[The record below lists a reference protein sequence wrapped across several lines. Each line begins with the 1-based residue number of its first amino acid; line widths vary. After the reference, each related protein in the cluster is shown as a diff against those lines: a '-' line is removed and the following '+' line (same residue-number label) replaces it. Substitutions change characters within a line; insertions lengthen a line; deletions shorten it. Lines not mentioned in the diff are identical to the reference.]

1 MYQQKFFISHCKFHL
16 KNFQWCIFLIKHTYI
31 LKSEAV
37 ISIMLLLIKEKS
49 EFFPN
54 DLKILLD
61 ILNSNCSPEV
71 YYQLLQIDLESLLIA
86 QQICHSHF
94 RPNKNGKVFTMKWN
108 IIQSV
113 SIPSPTT
120 LSPWIQNLYIC
131 WELFWQS
138 IKRV

>member
-1 MYQQKFFISHCKFHL
+1 
-16 KNFQWCIFLIKHTYI
+16 
-31 LKSEAV
+31 
-37 ISIMLLLIKEKS
+37 MLLLINEKS

-94 RPNKNGKVFTMKWN
+94 RPGVYNEMKHY
-108 IIQSV
+108 
-113 SIPSPTT
+113 T
-120 LSPWIQNLYIC
+120 IC
-131 WELFWQS
+131 INPFSNHTKPLNTEFIHLL
-138 IKRV
+138 RVILTKY

>member
-1 MYQQKFFISHCKFHL
+1 MH
-16 KNFQWCIFLIKHTYI
+16 FLIKHTHI
-31 LKSEAV
+31 LKSQVV
-37 ISIMLLLIKEKS
+37 ITIMLLLINEKS

-94 RPNKNGKVFTMKWN
+94 RPNKNGKVFTMK
-108 IIQSV
+108 
-113 SIPSPTT
+113 
-120 LSPWIQNLYIC
+120 
-131 WELFWQS
+131 
-138 IKRV
+138 